1 MAGSREGPKDS
12 VYADHSV
19 VPYPVPFSPFCSLG
33 KYLPRIDPKEDLHII
48 PELQPSLCIL
58 MNFETGSLYTTDGSR
73 TLDLSCLKL
82 QGHEGQQSLGKPY
95 ATAQDLEVRNEAR
108 LL

>member
-1 MAGSREGPKDS
+1 
-12 VYADHSV
+12 
-19 VPYPVPFSPFCSLG
+19 
-33 KYLPRIDPKEDLHII
+33 
-48 PELQPSLCIL
+48 